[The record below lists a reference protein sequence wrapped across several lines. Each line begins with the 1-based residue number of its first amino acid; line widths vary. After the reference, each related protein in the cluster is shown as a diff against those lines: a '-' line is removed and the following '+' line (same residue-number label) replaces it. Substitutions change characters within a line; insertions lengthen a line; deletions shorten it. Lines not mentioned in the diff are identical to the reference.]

1 MAKITTTA
9 LRGRWRDSDRWLS
22 DGGSRGA
29 GRLTARIT
37 RDGVLLYYQY
47 FLPGAGRNRKD
58 KPTGKLQ
65 RVPLGAFDEQG
76 KRGLSLAA
84 ARDRAGQLAALYRS
98 GVHDLNGHL
107 EREREAAERARRA
120 EEDAARRAEE
130 DRQRGSLRQLVTAYI
145 GHLEQNKK
153 TSSRDVKSIFDNH
166 LLEAAPDLAERK
178 ASEVPVDELVRIIS
192 KLVEADKGRTA
203 GKLRSYLRAAY
214 QLAIRSKSDPAA
226 PMALRTFG
234 ITTNPVAAID
244 ARGLSRFNRARERV
258 LSAPE
263 LASLVKRI
271 DAMAPGTKKDALR
284 LCLLLGGQRPTQL
297 LRARP
302 PDVDIDAGTITLI
315 DLKGARQQ
323 PRVHIVPLTKEAREI
338 IARRLD
344 RLHDGEPLLSIDG
357 KTFMRPETLWAA
369 MSEIVEKMVKEK
381 EAREPF
387 QLRDIRR
394 TCETMLASLHVT
406 RDVRGQLQS
415 HGLSGVQQRHY
426 DKHDYMREKR
436 QALEKWARHLDRLE
450 SGKTASV
457 IPLKKTERRS

>member
-9 LRGRWRDSDRWLS
+9 LRGRWRGSDRWLS

-47 FLPGAGRNRKD
+47 FLPGAGRNRNGE
-58 KPTGKLQ
+58 PTGKLQ

-76 KRGLSLAA
+76 KRGLSLTA

-98 GVHDLNGHL
+98 GVRDLNGHL

-120 EEDAARRAEE
+120 EEEAARRAEE
-130 DRQRGSLRQLVTAYI
+130 DRQRGNLRQLVTAYI
-145 GHLEQNKK
+145 RHLEQNKK
-153 TSSRDVKSIFDNH
+153 TSSRDAKSIFDNH

-178 ASEVPVDELVRIIS
+178 ASDVPVDELVRIIG
-192 KLVEADKGRTA
+192 KLVEAGKGRTA
-203 GKLRSYLRAAY
+203 AKLRSYLRAAY

-226 PMALRTFG
+226 PMVLRSFG
-234 ITTNPVAAID
+234 VTTNPAAAID
-244 ARGLSRFNRARERV
+244 ARGLSRFNQPRDRV

-263 LASLVKRI
+263 LAALVKRI

-302 PDVDIDAGTITLI
+302 PDVDIDAGTITLR
-315 DLKGARQQ
+315 DYKGARQQ

-338 IARRLD
+338 IARQLD
-344 RLHDGEPLLSIDG
+344 GLREGEPLFTTDG
-357 KTFMRPETLWAA
+357 ETSLRPETLWAT
-369 MSEIVEKMVKEK
+369 MSEIVEKMMKGK

-394 TCETMLASLHVT
+394 TCETMLASLKIT

-415 HGLSGVQQRHY
+415 HGLSGVQHRHY
-426 DKHDYMREKR
+426 DRHDYMLEKR
-436 QALEKWARHLDRLE
+436 QALEKWARHLDRLK
-450 SGKTASV
+450 SGQTATV
-457 IPLKKTERRS
+457 IPLKKSAKRS

>member
-1 MAKITTTA
+1 MATITTTA
-9 LRGRWRDSDRWLS
+9 LRGRWRGSDRWLS

-37 RDGVLLYYQY
+37 RDGVLLYFQY
-47 FLPGAGRNRKD
+47 FLPGAGRNRKG

-76 KRGLSLAA
+76 KRGLSLTA

-98 GVHDLNGHL
+98 GVHDLTGHL
-107 EREREAAERARRA
+107 EREREASERARRA
-120 EEDAARRAEE
+120 EEEAARRAEE

-153 TSSRDVKSIFDNH
+153 PSFRDAKGIFENH
-166 LLEAAPDLAERK
+166 LLQEAPDLAERK
-178 ASEVPVDELVRIIS
+178 ASDVPVDELVRIIS
-192 KLVEADKGRTA
+192 KLVDAGKGRTA
-203 GKLRSYLRAAY
+203 AKLRSYLRAAY

-226 PMALRTFG
+226 PIALRTFG
-234 ITTNPVAAID
+234 ITTNPAASID
-244 ARGLSRFNRARERV
+244 ARGLSRFNRVRDRV

-263 LASLVKRI
+263 LAALVKRI
-271 DAMAPGTKKDALR
+271 DAMVASTKRDALR

-302 PDVDIDAGTITLI
+302 ADVDVDAGTITLR

-323 PRVHIVPLTKEAREI
+323 PRLHVVPLTKEAREI
-338 IARRLD
+338 VARRLG
-344 RLHDGEPLLSIDG
+344 RLREGEPLFSIDHE
-357 KTFMRPETLWAA
+357 TALRPETLWAE
-369 MSEIVEKMVKEK
+369 MSEIVEKMVNEK

-394 TCETMLASLHVT
+394 TCETMLASLKVT
-406 RDVRGQLQS
+406 RDVRGQVQS
-415 HGLSGVQQRHY
+415 HGLGGVQQRHY
-426 DKHDYMREKR
+426 DRHDYMLEKR
-436 QALEKWARHLDRLE
+436 QALEKWARHLDRLKN
-450 SGKTASV
+450 GQTATV
-457 IPLKKTERRS
+457 IPINKRARR